1 MKRLIATLALLFVAI
16 PTANS
21 AITVKPM
28 VQLAQVDA
36 AATNVVASANQVAV
50 IGNRNIN
57 GFIQLV
63 NGPTLELTSGVES
76 FVSAATADAQGNF
89 YVVGASANPI
99 VGTLPPISGVLNP
112 DNVVSDPVSSNKSD
126 ATNLIYWKVSPVG
139 TLLETQSM
147 SMAAA
152 VIPNS
157 ILVDASGVTVGGTIY
172 ANPGYKGFVTTWN
185 GAPTIIGKSAT
196 QVHAISK
203 IGDSVIA
210 VGQSSEKLLTTTLK
224 GKVDGFLAKITAG
237 KFISVQRS
245 TDNNASRAWKSNNS
259 GLVLGGN
266 SNTTAVITKF
276 NSNFAPIWTD
286 RYISTGSA
294 FTSVVGKNIYGAF
307 VSTGAVKALPTWKRK
322 GVLVL
327 TFDGKGLIT
336 AASYVNA
343 SQINAFTAN
352 SSLGPIVLSG
362 GFLYRA

>member
-1 MKRLIATLALLFVAI
+1 
-16 PTANS
+16 
-21 AITVKPM
+21 M

-224 GKVDGFLAKITAG
+224 EK
-237 KFISVQRS
+237 
-245 TDNNASRAWKSNNS
+245 WM
-259 GLVLGGN
+259 
-266 SNTTAVITKF
+266 
-276 NSNFAPIWTD
+276 
-286 RYISTGSA
+286 
-294 FTSVVGKNIYGAF
+294 
-307 VSTGAVKALPTWKRK
+307 VS
-322 GVLVL
+322 
-327 TFDGKGLIT
+327 
-336 AASYVNA
+336 
-343 SQINAFTAN
+343 
-352 SSLGPIVLSG
+352 
-362 GFLYRA
+362 